1 MKHTGAARAAIC
13 AVTMTVAMLGPVAG
27 ASASKGSIE
36 SAIAS
41 YNSRI
46 LVAEGHVVTALG
58 EYNTTKDASG
68 VETAI
73 GKSISVLGGLRGKV
87 AIQPAARPRVRRAKL
102 KIETGLQNVIG
113 SYRRLGTAFAEQA
126 TDPAAST
133 ADATAALTAVKTGR
147 RQLLEGVKLL
157 LS

>member
-1 MKHTGAARAAIC
+1 
-13 AVTMTVAMLGPVAG
+13 MLGPVAG
-27 ASASKGSIE
+27 ASASKGIIE

-46 LVAEGHVVTALG
+46 LVAEGHVVTAARCIQHD
-58 EYNTTKDASG
+58 ERRCG

-73 GKSISVLGGLRGKV
+73 GRSISVLGGLRGKV
-87 AIQPAARPRVRRAKL
+87 AIQPADRPRVRLAKL
-102 KIETGLQNVIG
+102 KIATGLQTVIG

-126 TDPAAST
+126 TDPAASM

-147 RQLLEGVKLL
+147 RELLDGVKLL